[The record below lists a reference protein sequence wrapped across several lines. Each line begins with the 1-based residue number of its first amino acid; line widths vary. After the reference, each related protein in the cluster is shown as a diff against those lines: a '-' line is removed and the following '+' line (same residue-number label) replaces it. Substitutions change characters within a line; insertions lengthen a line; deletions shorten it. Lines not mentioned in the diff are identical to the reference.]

1 MIWIRCVAVLLIWSH
16 AGGIG
21 AQDLP
26 LKSTGN
32 LRFFVDL
39 SAFRGPEGYTRQEV
53 ALLLDASQ
61 LELREQKRV
70 SLLGRFLWSLWCWIR
85 WIIEWLIGH
94 GFSNLL
100 YQSWMW
106 GSGRRLRM
114 LFFLI

>member
-1 MIWIRCVAVLLIWSH
+1 MGWIRCIAVLLIWSH

-26 LKSTGN
+26 LTSTGN

-61 LELREQKRV
+61 LQAE
-70 SLLGRFLWSLWCWIR
+70 GT
-85 WIIEWLIGH
+85 G
-94 GFSNLL
+94 G
-100 YQSWMW
+100 
-106 GSGRRLRM
+106 
-114 LFFLI
+114 